1 MAKKNRRTTTSVR
14 VASSKSSAYQSVEFN
29 PDYTHVK
36 RDLSR
41 IGVLAGSFFVILIV
55 LSFFIK

>member
-1 MAKKNRRTTTSVR
+1 MAKKNRRTSVS
-14 VASSKSSAYQSVEFN
+14 VNAASATGRTEFN

-36 RDLSR
+36 RDLAR
-41 IGVLAGSFFVILIV
+41 IGTLAGFFVVVLIV

>member
-1 MAKKNRRTTTSVR
+1 MSKKNKINRPTSTSMAASPTTR
-14 VASSKSSAYQSVEFN
+14 AEFN

-36 RDLSR
+36 RDLTR
-41 IGVLAGSFFVILIV
+41 IGILAGTFFAVLVV